1 MSAWR
6 FFQNM
11 VLARHYCSPWTQ
23 SSVSSVADLA
33 GVSVSPPSIMA
44 RVGFGVGF
52 RSMGVGYLLRVG
64 VGISLPKLEVIVIY
78 PGDQPWHV
86 PFPSLP
92 GTPNN
97 DPTSSGSEAD
107 NNDPLDKIAE
117 VKQDLQYLCTATDW
131 WETKCDIHGQ
141 VMENLT
147 NKLNKAYAREVKQT
161 MKAKSRSA
169 KLDWLKVKLEETKKD
184 VVHKFTESEEFNHE
198 MVESFNNG
206 FEMFRDYASVISL
219 DYNWSEID
227 VTGVWQ
233 VLNRCGQGMADHSLV
248 HATRKKTKAMDLMM
262 EL

>member
-1 MSAWR
+1 MSD
-6 FFQNM
+6 
-11 VLARHYCSPWTQ
+11 VI
-23 SSVSSVADLA
+23 
-33 GVSVSPPSIMA
+33 PPNDHGS
-44 RVGFGVGF
+44 
-52 RSMGVGYLLRVG
+52 
-64 VGISLPKLEVIVIY
+64 Y

-86 PFPSLP
+86 PFPSPP

-97 DPTSSGSEAD
+97 DPTSSRSEAD

-141 VMENLT
+141 VMANLT

-161 MKAKSRSA
+161 MKAKSRST

-184 VVHKFTESEEFNHE
+184 AVHKFTESEEFNHQ

-219 DYNWSEID
+219 DYNWREID
-227 VTGVWQ
+227 VASVWQ

-248 HATRKKTKAMDLMM
+248 HAARKKTKDMDLMM
-262 EL
+262 DLYPFGFW

>member
-6 FFQNM
+6 SFQNM
-11 VLARHYCSPWTQ
+11 VLARHCCSPWTQ

-33 GVSVSPPSIMA
+33 GVSVSPPSVMA

-52 RSMGVGYLLRVG
+52 GSMGVRYLLQVG
-64 VGISLPKLEVIVIY
+64 VAFSLPKLELKMSDVIPPNDHVSY

-86 PFPSLP
+86 PFLSPP

-117 VKQDLQYLCTATDW
+117 VKHHLQYLCTTSDW

-141 VMENLT
+141 VMGNLT
-147 NKLNKAYAREVKQT
+147 NKLNKAYAGEVKQT

-169 KLDWLKVKLEETKKD
+169 KLHWLKVKLEETKKD
-184 VVHKFTESEEFNHE
+184 AVHKFT
-198 MVESFNNG
+198 
-206 FEMFRDYASVISL
+206 
-219 DYNWSEID
+219 
-227 VTGVWQ
+227 
-233 VLNRCGQGMADHSLV
+233 
-248 HATRKKTKAMDLMM
+248 
-262 EL
+262 